1 MDGCHGLMDAQHDNR
16 QPEPSQDKA
25 GHGTAFM
32 DGNSYTV
39 TDGGGDHAA
48 YGLKDK
54 EGGKACNQDGKQR
67 CQKQIQHGGNDF
79 PEAQL
84 QPGTEGC
91 HQQHGNNA
99 APAGLQLLTAQHDV
113 LEGRVGDDCRQY
125 AAQDGG
131 TAEFL
136 GGIEADKQ
144 VHAVEDGIAHDGKHF
159 YPCHISKGGLGFQ
172 QQV

>member
-1 MDGCHGLMDAQHDNR
+1 MDAQHDDR

-25 GHGTAFM
+25 GQGTSLM
-32 DGNSYTV
+32 DGNSYAV
-39 TDGGGDHAA
+39 TDGGGDDASNR
-48 YGLKDK
+48 LQDK
-54 EGGKACNQDGKQR
+54 EGGKACNQDG
-67 CQKQIQHGGNDF
+67 QKGRQEQIQHGGNDF

-84 QPGTEGC
+84 QPGAEGC

-99 APAGLQLLTAQHDV
+99 APARQQLLIAQHDV
-113 LEGRVGDDCRQY
+113 LESRMGDDCCQY
-125 AAQDGG
+125 ATQNGG
-131 TAEFL
+131 AAEFL
-136 GGIEADKQ
+136 GGIEAHEQ